1 MLAAQNSRP
10 PKEVTPG
17 RSVVPA
23 GLRRKIRGRCYL
35 SPDTGSSGR
44 HEQADRQSGTPLRGS
59 SPSRSGRRGP
69 VAGHGAGDRLMP
81 WEDKNASQAARRNRR
96 IRGYGTW
103 GEQTRRLHRFQQ
115 QKYRRE
121 HAGGDWENTSE
132 SLGIRENRR
141 VRGHGTWSVQTRR
154 LDREVRRRERGQK
167 RGQTQRG
174 AGEAR
179 LGSLRWRLDPRRGA
193 ADGPGHARGRAGDAG
208 TGGTLPVRGCRAQA
222 GLIRVSGGRRIRG

>member
-1 MLAAQNSRP
+1 
-10 PKEVTPG
+10 
-17 RSVVPA
+17 
-23 GLRRKIRGRCYL
+23 
-35 SPDTGSSGR
+35 
-44 HEQADRQSGTPLRGS
+44 
-59 SPSRSGRRGP
+59 
-69 VAGHGAGDRLMP
+69 MP

-154 LDREVRRRERGQK
+154 LDREVRRRGRGQK
-167 RGQTQRG
+167 RSAALGKRGSTVSVGALILGVVLLMAPGTRG
-174 AGEAR
+174 AGLVMLVLVGLFLYVVA
-179 LGSLRWRLDPRRGA
+179 
-193 ADGPGHARGRAGDAG
+193 GRK
-208 TGGTLPVRGCRAQA
+208 RA
-222 GLIRVSGGRRIRG
+222 